1 MYSDTQLGA
10 AHLVAAALGRAL
22 GIRVVIAN
30 VPTACTDGNTIYLPP
45 LPVTVSTQLI
55 AMLWGFIHHEAGHCR
70 HSDFSVLQDLASE
83 QDALLLNLARVFEDI
98 RMERAHIA
106 LYPGAHRILCELV
119 EVLVKIGFFKPPDP
133 DHSPASLAVGLI
145 LKSLRSSL
153 LGQTAL
159 SEQAQLHRELVEQAL
174 GRGSVIRLLAICQEV
189 CDARSSEDALNL
201 AYRVREYLEEE
212 QKKADE
218 PPAPSPEA
226 SKTSLDS
233 ASGGSQQSDPNG
245 SDDADASGQ
254 VGNADDADDS
264 LSSPPADDPE
274 QSDSSQP
281 PNSSNDPASDPTD
294 GQDRSSNPR
303 PDGSPA
309 DGSASA
315 ADDQG
320 DPAPHASSASNDPSG
335 SDVSEFL
342 QSVLSGIDL
351 SKETQDL
358 GEALAELINQEV
370 DQVDDTER
378 MVLPGTVP
386 VGSAQRDA
394 EAVHSALQVSAKL
407 AIQLKRQLESERRL
421 PSIPRSS
428 GRRVSRRHLHRVAFK
443 DYRVFERRVVQTAV
457 NTSVVCLL
465 DSSGSMAWDSGAGRP
480 PIEIA
485 RAALLATMM
494 ALGSIKNLKACAG
507 AFPARGDSERVLL
520 LADFGEA
527 APNVSSR
534 FALNAA
540 GGTPMAEA
548 ILWGCQ
554 QLESRPDDERKI
566 IFVATDGQPDR
577 PQLTAQVIHS
587 AERSGIEVYGLGI
600 QTAAGRDLFRSF
612 AEVHDLSRLCEAF
625 LEVFQG
631 VLTRQRA

>member
-218 PPAPSPEA
+218 PPAPS
-226 SKTSLDS
+226 
-233 ASGGSQQSDPNG
+233 
-245 SDDADASGQ
+245 
-254 VGNADDADDS
+254 
-264 LSSPPADDPE
+264 
-274 QSDSSQP
+274 
-281 PNSSNDPASDPTD
+281 
-294 GQDRSSNPR
+294 R
-303 PDGSPA
+303 
-309 DGSASA
+309 
-315 ADDQG
+315 
-320 DPAPHASSASNDPSG
+320 
-335 SDVSEFL
+335 
-342 QSVLSGIDL
+342 
-351 SKETQDL
+351 
-358 GEALAELINQEV
+358 
-370 DQVDDTER
+370 
-378 MVLPGTVP
+378 
-386 VGSAQRDA
+386 
-394 EAVHSALQVSAKL
+394 
-407 AIQLKRQLESERRL
+407 RQ
-421 PSIPRSS
+421 
-428 GRRVSRRHLHRVAFK
+428 K
-443 DYRVFERRVVQTAV
+443 
-457 NTSVVCLL
+457 
-465 DSSGSMAWDSGAGRP
+465 
-480 PIEIA
+480 
-485 RAALLATMM
+485 
-494 ALGSIKNLKACAG
+494 
-507 AFPARGDSERVLL
+507 
-520 LADFGEA
+520 
-527 APNVSSR
+527 
-534 FALNAA
+534 
-540 GGTPMAEA
+540 
-548 ILWGCQ
+548 
-554 QLESRPDDERKI
+554 
-566 IFVATDGQPDR
+566 
-577 PQLTAQVIHS
+577 
-587 AERSGIEVYGLGI
+587 I
-600 QTAAGRDLFRSF
+600 QTRCVCRY
-612 AEVHDLSRLCEAF
+612 
-625 LEVFQG
+625 
-631 VLTRQRA
+631 

>member
-218 PPAPSPEA
+218 PPPPSPEA

-254 VGNADDADDS
+254 VGVTTGTNMVKGS
-264 LSSPPADDPE
+264 T
-274 QSDSSQP
+274 
-281 PNSSNDPASDPTD
+281 PTTPTTPMI
-294 GQDRSSNPR
+294 R
-303 PDGSPA
+303 
-309 DGSASA
+309 
-315 ADDQG
+315 
-320 DPAPHASSASNDPSG
+320 
-335 SDVSEFL
+335 
-342 QSVLSGIDL
+342 
-351 SKETQDL
+351 
-358 GEALAELINQEV
+358 
-370 DQVDDTER
+370 
-378 MVLPGTVP
+378 
-386 VGSAQRDA
+386 
-394 EAVHSALQVSAKL
+394 
-407 AIQLKRQLESERRL
+407 
-421 PSIPRSS
+421 
-428 GRRVSRRHLHRVAFK
+428 
-443 DYRVFERRVVQTAV
+443 
-457 NTSVVCLL
+457 CLL
-465 DSSGSMAWDSGAGRP
+465 PRRTIPSSRIRRSRP
-480 PIEIA
+480 TRAMTRRPIRRTARIA
-485 RAALLATMM
+485 RATRAPMVRQQTVLRLERTIRVTPRPMQARPRTIPPGRTFPSSSSPCSLA
-494 ALGSIKNLKACAG
+494 SISPRKLRISAK
-507 AFPARGDSERVLL
+507 PS
-520 LADFGEA
+520 
-527 APNVSSR
+527 PN
-534 FALNAA
+534 
-540 GGTPMAEA
+540 
-548 ILWGCQ
+548 
-554 QLESRPDDERKI
+554 
-566 IFVATDGQPDR
+566 
-577 PQLTAQVIHS
+577 
-587 AERSGIEVYGLGI
+587 
-600 QTAAGRDLFRSF
+600 
-612 AEVHDLSRLCEAF
+612 
-625 LEVFQG
+625 
-631 VLTRQRA
+631 